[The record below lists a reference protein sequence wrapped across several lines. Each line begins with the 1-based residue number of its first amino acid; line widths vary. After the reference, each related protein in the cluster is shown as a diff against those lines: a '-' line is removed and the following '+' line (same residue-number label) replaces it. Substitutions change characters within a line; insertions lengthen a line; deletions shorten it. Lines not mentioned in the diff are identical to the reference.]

1 MVHKSLRSLQ
11 LDVIPYPTVSHRCK
25 NIFIGQIIIMTF
37 FFFLKTGLIVQPL
50 VTQNL
55 LCRSGWA
62 QTRRNPPAFAFWV
75 LELKV
80 CTTMPGFNCHH
91 LNSPLLRLHFCNL
104 LQLEILLFLE
114 NGIRAISLFLFPYS
128 TKEMCSY
135 FKSSL
140 LDCVAS
146 CVRCPRSRA

>member
-11 LDVIPYPTVSHRCK
+11 LDVIPYPTQVSHRCK
-25 NIFIGQIIIMTF
+25 NIFIGQIIIMT

-62 QTRRNPPAFAFWV
+62 QTRRNPPAFVFWV

-91 LNSPLLRLHFCNL
+91 LNSPLPQ
-104 LQLEILLFLE
+104 LQERTYYSLKYCYFWKTASGLFL
-114 NGIRAISLFLFPYS
+114 
-128 TKEMCSY
+128 Y
-135 FKSSL
+135 FFFHTAQRRCVLTLIVPSWTAWL
-140 LDCVAS
+140 LV
-146 CVRCPRSRA
+146 